1 MNFTPAFQAAL
12 VGVLAVAL
20 DVGGQDG
27 EGGDVE
33 GEGKEEEQV
42 GEEEGPDEAVLEV
55 QKGLRQGVLEQVL
68 EPVFVSLSQRSRRYT
83 GTSRI

>member
-12 VGVLAVAL
+12 AGVWAVAL

-27 EGGDVE
+27 KGGDVE
-33 GEGKEEEQV
+33 GEEEEEEQV